1 MASAD
6 FEANTKNRIIFPLF
20 ESKSNI
26 MSLLDQQ
33 EIVDQDQITGATLS
47 YLLKTAKWMQFIAI
61 TGFIFIGIF
70 AVAIF
75 AIPDLMLFQNN
86 TDGLAMSGSGDTSAM
101 LIGFVVILLFTFFP
115 NLFLYQSAINFIRY
129 ARDNNSFNLE
139 VGFKKLHSLFLYV
152 GIIVIIYLAI
162 FVLAIMLGGML

>member
-1 MASAD
+1 
-6 FEANTKNRIIFPLF
+6 
-20 ESKSNI
+20 

-33 EIVDQDQITGATLS
+33 EITDQDQITGTTLN

-61 TGFIFIGIF
+61 AGFILIGIF
-70 AVAIF
+70 AIVIF
-75 AIPDLMLFQNN
+75 AIPDLMLFQRN
-86 TDGLAMSGSGDTSAM
+86 TDGLSMPGSGDTSAM
-101 LIGFVVILLFTFFP
+101 IIGFMVILLFAFFP

-139 VGFKKLHSLFLYV
+139 VAFKKLHSLFLYV

-162 FVLAIMLGGML
+162 FVFAFVLLGL